1 MGTLALCHPRHSIGA
16 LLAFQAG
23 QHLPFHLLC
32 LCGAA
37 GDLLTQGGSRK
48 VPVRPGVLQQLRAP
62 GMGLYQAQTVGA
74 NGGTGEDLSSHGQQL
89 LILSEVVSWVF
100 LEYSRVAS
108 P

>member
-1 MGTLALCHPRHSIGA
+1 MGTPALCRPRHSTGA

-23 QHLPFHLLC
+23 RHLPFHLLC

-48 VPVRPGVLQQLRAP
+48 VLVRPGVPQKLRAL
-62 GMGLYQAQTVGA
+62 GRGLYQAQTVGA
-74 NGGTGEDLSSHGQQL
+74 NGGTGEDLSSHGQQF

-100 LEYSRVAS
+100 LEYSRAAS